1 MIEQLPFLPLML
13 DGHYAQNNEIKTSP
27 ILIDKNDP
35 NSGTQSFAPEGVGN
49 PVELLERIKAMN
61 YRTQIFGNAA
71 LTFHILPNLD
81 LKTQFGVDSHQYR
94 SDSYTPRYSP
104 SYD

>member
-71 LTFHILPNLD
+71 LTFHILP
-81 LKTQFGVDSHQYR
+81 Q
-94 SDSYTPRYSP
+94 PRPQDTSSVLTATSTVATATLRAIP
-104 SYD
+104 VL